1 MEYSDSPED
10 TLYPR
15 DSFVVPETS
24 DPTSERLY
32 LFLACRSPMALPLGL
47 SVIFCSAIHS

>member
-10 TLYPR
+10 TLYHVTP
-15 DSFVVPETS
+15 SWFPETS
-24 DPTSERLY
+24 DPTSERLH